1 MKASLGKCAKILR
14 KCLRLTWAAGRKSTI
29 AIMFWSPYFP
39 HVVYAIALTTIS
51 INLKGRRST
60 TEDEK
65 SRIGA
70 QISILEGIKQ
80 QLQSNQPLS
89 TGELERLKKLA
100 RPTTVDSTQGVKQS
114 GEAKK
119 DHEVGWGSIFSGKK
133 PAEAELSKWDKQ
145 ELDSRAYQVFSR
157 YFLVLTIL
165 ECSSEGAGE
174 MRHSNSYTAFFIF
187 PAPYYMSPNL
197 SNGALLSKRDPNI
210 VGRARCFDH
219 NADRA

>member
-1 MKASLGKCAKILR
+1 VRKILR
-14 KCLRLTWAAGRKSTI
+14 KCFRLTCAAGRKSTI

-39 HVVYAIALTTIS
+39 HVIYAIALTTIS

-65 SRIGA
+65 ARIGA

-89 TGELERLKKLA
+89 TDELERLKKLA
-100 RPTTVDSTQGVKQS
+100 RPTTVGNTQGVKQS

-133 PAEAELSKWDKQ
+133 PAEVELNKWDKQ
-145 ELDSRAYQVFSR
+145 ELDSRACQISFS
-157 YFLVLTIL
+157 L
-165 ECSSEGAGE
+165 
-174 MRHSNSYTAFFIF
+174 F
-187 PAPYYMSPNL
+187 PSFN
-197 SNGALLSKRDPNI
+197 D
-210 VGRARCFDH
+210 C
-219 NADRA
+219 